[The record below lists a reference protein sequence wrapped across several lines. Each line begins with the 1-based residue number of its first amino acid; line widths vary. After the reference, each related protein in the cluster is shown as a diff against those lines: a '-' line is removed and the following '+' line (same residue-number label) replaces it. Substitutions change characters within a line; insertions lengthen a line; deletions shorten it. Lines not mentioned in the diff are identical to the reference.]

1 MSSFESLIWLLCANP
16 SPSNVPLMI
25 LVSARYL
32 SWSYRIIEL
41 TSCCFRYIS
50 SLLPCASACPKSS
63 ATATGT
69 HTHTHTHTHTAEHRR
84 SPEVTV
90 LQRWDTAE
98 GGQELVGFVVG
109 VSRRLFVVLWSF
121 GVWC

>member
-16 SPSNVPLMI
+16 SPSSVPLMI

-32 SWSYRIIEL
+32 SWSYRFIEL

-50 SLLPCASACPKSS
+50 SLLPCASACPKIS

-69 HTHTHTHTHTAEHRR
+69 HTHTHTHTHTAALCWCL
-84 SPEVTV
+84 VVFV
-90 LQRWDTAE
+90 LLCWVLA
-98 GGQELVGFVVG
+98 VGC
-109 VSRRLFVVLWSF
+109 L
-121 GVWC
+121 